1 MKRKGYVLC
10 LTIVIVFIVSS
21 ILGLSVV
28 RVASFSNVASA
39 YLTHGLVRREL
50 ISMTNFSVKWLIA
63 KLNAGE
69 VPRTEESAPSDAKNL
84 RVFVQ
89 STERDAQHNG
99 GSVEIFDMGY
109 AHSEAYPSE
118 GKLSL
123 FPPHYPDGYLIRAT
137 LAGKGQA
144 TLIMENVYIMTSGDA
159 PDSGRFYKLEKT
171 PVYSREIFR

>member
-21 ILGLSVV
+21 ILGLSII
-28 RVASFSNVASA
+28 RFASFSNVASA
-39 YLTHGLVRREL
+39 YLTHDSVRREL

-69 VPRTEESAPSDAKNL
+69 VPRTEERPSDAKNL
-84 RVFVQ
+84 RVFIQ
-89 STERDAQHNG
+89 STERDASHNG

-109 AHSEAYPSE
+109 APSEASPSE
-118 GKLSL
+118 GALSL
-123 FPPHYPDGYLIRAT
+123 FPPHCPDCYLIRAQ

-144 TLIMENVYIMTSGDA
+144 TLIMENVYIMTSGDT
-159 PDSGRFYKLEKT
+159 PDGERFYKLEKT